1 MQNGTCEKSKLF
13 CPHSRRIQKMHGRG
27 GRAWRGG
34 QGLGSGLRLC
44 RASTPPPCL
53 PPTLQ
58 HAPVVVPR
66 LEQLLLS
73 LLEEGQEGGGSGD
86 GSSGRGEGEPASGNG
101 AAGEGEAGDDSIPRW
116 AALLLRLTRKLN
128 RWGIIRSTPCLVL
141 LAIAQLHLCRCVP
154 QRISVQLHCATYAAY
169 SMGVVRALPKDIIKA
184 HPAVAE
190 HTPLF

>member
-1 MQNGTCEKSKLF
+1 MPSW
-13 CPHSRRIQKMHGRG
+13 RRGAA
-27 GRAWRGG
+27 GRAWGAACG
-34 QGLGSGLRLC
+34 FAAPQ
-44 RASTPPPCL
+44 PPPCL
-53 PPTLQ
+53 PPPGTCLPPALQ

-154 QRISVQLHCATYAAY
+154 HSISVQLHCATYAAY